1 MLIKGINADIFKLLF
16 LLISDFFPSK
26 VRPSEKRRREKCDST
41 SLIVGIHEW
50 GGYDLSRNKNV
61 RLIKP
66 FTCGLQYQLER
77 FSEYKGKR
85 DVHVIVTMSDMHLH
99 KNLEYIKNRCEN
111 LIETTNLGMDFAG
124 YAAVY
129 NRIKSN
135 DNTYVLLSNSSVNSI
150 KRDFLDDYLDYMD
163 QNPDVGILG
172 ISYNSKCYQSLIK
185 DNFTPHLQSFFLLTT
200 IEVLRQIVEYNKGIF
215 PGIGIKNKQLLIR
228 EGEIKL
234 SQIALALGYS
244 LAVVQEDGVHKF
256 GNEKSKWNLKI
267 GDGRIN
273 SEYPNMIWPLK

>member
-1 MLIKGINADIFKLLF
+1 MLKKGINTDIFKLLF
-16 LLISDFFPSK
+16 LLISDFFSTR
-26 VRPSEKRRREKCDST
+26 VRTREKRRRSKCDSS

-50 GGYDLSRNKNV
+50 GGYELSRNKNV

-66 FTCGLQYQLER
+66 FTCGLKFQLER
-77 FSEYKGKR
+77 FSEYKGER
-85 DVHVIVTMSDMHLH
+85 DVQVIVTMSDMHLH
-99 KNLEYIKNRCEN
+99 KNLEYVKDSCKD
-111 LIETTNLGMDFAG
+111 LIETTNVGMDFAG

-129 NRIKSN
+129 NRIKSKE
-135 DNTYVLLSNSSVNSI
+135 NTYVLLSNSSVNSI
-150 KRDFLDDYLDYMD
+150 KCDFIDDYLDYMD

-200 IEVLRQIVEYNKGIF
+200 KDVLRQIVEYNKGVF
-215 PGIGIKNKQLLIR
+215 PGNGISNKQLLIR
-228 EGEIKL
+228 EGEIKV

-256 GNEKSKWNLKI
+256 DNDKSKWSLRK
-267 GDGRIN
+267 GDGRID